1 MFAVRL
7 DGVVPGAFSVLRSIG
22 RLWLCREGV
31 RVMASL
37 YETLSDAQQGE
48 AIAALGREFGLTPE
62 QTQAAVESLLPAIS
76 LGLKQSTATPEC
88 G

>member
-48 AIAALGREFGLTPE
+48 AIAELGREFARADADEVSSVKLS
-62 QTQAAVESLLPAIS
+62 A
-76 LGLKQSTATPEC
+76 
-88 G
+88 

>member
-31 RVMASL
+31 CVMASL

-48 AIAALGREFGLTPE
+48 AIADS
-62 QTQAAVESLLPAIS
+62 AASSGSRRSKPRLLWNRFCLPYPWVS
-76 LGLKQSTATPEC
+76 SNRRRHPKV
-88 G
+88 